1 MFPVAASHNKAGV
14 TVNPTEA
21 DKNQQ
26 NTLPHLRL
34 MEWVW
39 SYFVVT
45 NLYEGTSESSEDDQ
59 STKAGA
65 VHAQPSK
72 QTRGASHW
80 QHQEERSSK
89 HQKTGNQQTN
99 GKSGADYEASGSNSS
114 AAVTRSG
121 GSAWMI
127 LTEPA
132 DQHVVRMPQAV
143 VHDVAACYVHSK
155 HAACLLS
162 TGPIG
167 VSDDGQVSMLAGRF
181 VTWSLFGSSHSCSD
195 VLCLCTPGSSI
206 CVGKAHTTQYAL
218 VTAQLRNATVLQ
230 RRESSYTE
238 SCMLLPPGLLATMQG
253 LQTFACGGKQDLRGK
268 TKLPAALVG
277 VIVGQGYE
285 WCCAALTAAYAPCRQ
300 AATVLSA

>member
-1 MFPVAASHNKAGV
+1 MKLHRFAVCSCCRDNPQQALSTTRSDFAFPLTASHNKAGV

-45 NLYEGTSESSEDDQ
+45 NLYEGTTESSENGH

-121 GSAWMI
+121 WLVWVI
-127 LTEPA
+127 LPHTA
-132 DQHVVRMPQAV
+132 DQRVVLVPQAV
-143 VHDVAACYVHSK
+143 VPNVASCCVQSR
-155 HAACLLS
+155 HAACSPVQHQLVTRRWL
-162 TGPIG
+162 IL
-167 VSDDGQVSMLAGRF
+167 MLASRLPPGASRHMC
-181 VTWSLFGSSHSCSD
+181 SH
-195 VLCLCTPGSSI
+195 VLCLFTVCCSL
-206 CVGKAHTTQYAL
+206 CMGKVQHNPVQ
-218 VTAQLRNATVLQ
+218 
-230 RRESSYTE
+230 
-238 SCMLLPPGLLATMQG
+238 
-253 LQTFACGGKQDLRGK
+253 
-268 TKLPAALVG
+268 
-277 VIVGQGYE
+277 
-285 WCCAALTAAYAPCRQ
+285 PCH
-300 AATVLSA
+300 

>member
-1 MFPVAASHNKAGV
+1 MLLTPALPPYLSLTACRPAVFACSISCELALSCCLPVLSWQAQQALIDDRQLVLMFAFPLTASHNKAGV

-39 SYFVVT
+39 SYFVAT
-45 NLYEGTSESSEDDQ
+45 NLYEGTNESCEDDQ

-89 HQKTGNQQTN
+89 HQKTGNQQTV

-121 GSAWMI
+121 RSVW
-127 LTEPA
+127 
-132 DQHVVRMPQAV
+132 
-143 VHDVAACYVHSK
+143 
-155 HAACLLS
+155 
-162 TGPIG
+162 TG
-167 VSDDGQVSMLAGRF
+167 Q
-181 VTWSLFGSSHSCSD
+181 
-195 VLCLCTPGSSI
+195 
-206 CVGKAHTTQYAL
+206 
-218 VTAQLRNATVLQ
+218 
-230 RRESSYTE
+230 
-238 SCMLLPPGLLATMQG
+238 
-253 LQTFACGGKQDLRGK
+253 
-268 TKLPAALVG
+268 
-277 VIVGQGYE
+277 
-285 WCCAALTAAYAPCRQ
+285 
-300 AATVLSA
+300 

>member
-1 MFPVAASHNKAGV
+1 MPTVYACSIACELALSCCLSMLSLQAQQALSTHHSDIAFSLTASHNKAGV

-45 NLYEGTSESSEDDQ
+45 NLYEGTSESPEDDQ

-121 GSAWMI
+121 WSV
-127 LTEPA
+127 L
-132 DQHVVRMPQAV
+132 R
-143 VHDVAACYVHSK
+143 
-155 HAACLLS
+155 
-162 TGPIG
+162 
-167 VSDDGQVSMLAGRF
+167 LA
-181 VTWSLFGSSHSCSD
+181 
-195 VLCLCTPGSSI
+195 
-206 CVGKAHTTQYAL
+206 
-218 VTAQLRNATVLQ
+218 
-230 RRESSYTE
+230 
-238 SCMLLPPGLLATMQG
+238 
-253 LQTFACGGKQDLRGK
+253 
-268 TKLPAALVG
+268 
-277 VIVGQGYE
+277 
-285 WCCAALTAAYAPCRQ
+285 CCAH
-300 AATVLSA
+300 ATGCCA